1 MSIYDIRANNLK
13 RLLVVT
19 PPSELANMV
28 GRSPSQIS
36 DISTGRRRIGERLAR
51 ALELKLGLAP
61 GYFDTADEPAM
72 QPLISS
78 GFRRLPLIPW
88 ESLGDPENPSDS
100 KEVFIVTSNTASDSA
115 FALKIED
122 NSMSPG
128 FEKTDIVIVDPE
140 IKPTPSS
147 YVVAVADGEPVF
159 RKYRSRGKSGFELI
173 PLNPD
178 YPTIS
183 SEDYKELE
191 IKGVAI
197 QVIKQLGH

>member
-1 MSIYDIRANNLK
+1 M
-13 RLLVVT
+13 
-19 PPSELANMV
+19 
-28 GRSPSQIS
+28 
-36 DISTGRRRIGERLAR
+36 
-51 ALELKLGLAP
+51 
-61 GYFDTADEPAM
+61 
-72 QPLISS
+72 
-78 GFRRLPLIPW
+78 
-88 ESLGDPENPSDS
+88 
-100 KEVFIVTSNTASDSA
+100 TSNTASDSA

-159 RKYRSRGKSGFELI
+159 RKYRNRGKSGFELV